1 MLFER
6 VKPKIGMVII
16 EFIEN
21 TEKEFEE
28 KFKFQI
34 DNFFFDL
41 EHTTDNFKV
50 QAERVKITITE

>member
-1 MLFER
+1 
-6 VKPKIGMVII
+6 MVII